1 MTLSR
6 QATVGSFDPAT
17 RSGTLLLDDG
27 TSLTFDAPAFAAS
40 GFRLLRSGQ
49 RVQVVLDDRGDRVR
63 RVQMLYRLL
72 SRES

>member
-6 QATVGSFDPAT
+6 QATVGSFDAAT

-27 TSLTFDAPAFAAS
+27 TPLTFDASAFDAS

-49 RVQVVLDDRGDRVR
+49 RIQVVLDDSGDRVLGL
-63 RVQMLYRLL
+63 QLLYR
-72 SRES
+72 